1 MTGLPVLI
9 SIPHGGTEVPE
20 ELEGRLCITPRA
32 QFDDSDPFTK
42 EIYDISG
49 SAKHVIVAPIA
60 RAYVDQ
66 NRARTRM
73 PPDDPDGLIKSATCY
88 NEPIYVKGM
97 EPDPRLEEVLIRR
110 YYTTYHDR
118 IARACKDGGVVLGL
132 DCHSMAA
139 SAPSIA
145 PDAAVAGQEVGHRP
159 LFCLSNLDGKTCPT
173 DWLERLA
180 DSISESFMID
190 RGEILLNRPFKGGHI
205 TESFGYRPLPWIQI
219 EMNRSLYLDE
229 MWFDAGSLKID
240 RGRLA
245 ELNGM
250 FKDALEWFFAH

>member
-1 MTGLPVLI
+1 MTRLPVLI
-9 SIPHGGTEVPE
+9 SIPHGGTEAPE
-20 ELEGRLCITPRA
+20 ELGGRLCITPRA

-42 EIYDISG
+42 EIYDIGG
-49 SAKHVIVAPIA
+49 SAKYVIVAAMA

-73 PPDDPDGLIKSATCY
+73 PPDDPDGLIKRTTSY
-88 NEPIYVKGM
+88 DEPIYIKGM
-97 EPDPRLEEVLIRR
+97 EPDPRLEEMLIRG
-110 YYTTYHDR
+110 YYTPYHDR
-118 IARACKDGGVVLGL
+118 IAQACKDGGVRLGL

-139 SAPSIA
+139 VAPSIA
-145 PDAAVAGQEVGHRP
+145 PDTASAGQEAGRRP
-159 LFCLSNLDGKTCPT
+159 LFCISNLDGKTCPT
-173 DWLERLA
+173 DWLKGLA
-180 DSISESFMID
+180 DSISESFRID

-219 EMNRSLYLDE
+219 EMNRSLYLNE
-229 MWFDAGSLKID
+229 RWFDTGSLKVD

-250 FKDALEWFFAH
+250 FRDALERFFAH